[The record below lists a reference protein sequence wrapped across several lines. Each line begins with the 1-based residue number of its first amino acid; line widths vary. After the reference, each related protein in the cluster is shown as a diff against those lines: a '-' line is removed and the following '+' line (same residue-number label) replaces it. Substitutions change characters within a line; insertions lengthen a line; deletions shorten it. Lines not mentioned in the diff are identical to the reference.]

1 MLQESKFIHKTSLT
15 FFYLLNDVI
24 ITELLFS
31 KIFEGSILLIL
42 WESTLKID
50 RKIEKKHDKY
60 TLLVW

>member
-15 FFYLLNDVI
+15 FFYLLKDVI